1 MAGKAMSPQATAK
14 PKPKQKATAK
24 ATAAA
29 SSRQPPAAHPQRG
42 GAAPANSSG
51 PGAAQAAQVSVAAT
65 PKPGFSLHNFFRT
78 SGHVAQSE
86 ATASTTPEET
96 DLVAGATSGQP
107 QPAAVTEE
115 HGVGETTGEGH
126 AGDATPE
133 GSGAAQCQKD
143 REVPL
148 SSLVSDLDMEAAF
161 RALPIVASVQDLYYN
176 LEWPSVFWRVCRS
189 S

>member
-1 MAGKAMSPQATAK
+1 MSPQATAK

-29 SSRQPPAAHPQRG
+29 SSRQPPVAHPQRG

-51 PGAAQAAQVSVAAT
+51 PGAAQAAVAAT

-133 GSGAAQCQKD
+133 GSGAAVSERQGGAVVQPGVRLGHGGCIPCVAD
-143 REVPL
+143 CGERSGPL
-148 SSLVSDLDMEAAF
+148 LQ
-161 RALPIVASVQDLYYN
+161 P
-176 LEWPSVFWRVCRS
+176 
-189 S
+189 